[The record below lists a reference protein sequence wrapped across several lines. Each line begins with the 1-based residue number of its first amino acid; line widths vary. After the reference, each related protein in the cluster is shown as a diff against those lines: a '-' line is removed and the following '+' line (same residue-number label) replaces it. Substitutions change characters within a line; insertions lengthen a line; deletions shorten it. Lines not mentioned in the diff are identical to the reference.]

1 MTTAGSNGAP
11 EDPADDDPFAY
22 LYRPAEGEAAA
33 SQPRNS
39 YARPMEVGRAQ
50 YGQAQY
56 RQQPPAQPPYGQPQQ
71 GQPQHGQTQH
81 GQPPYGQAPQSPS
94 AQPTTQLPQQQNRY
108 AERSRPQPGEER
120 PSGGRGKA
128 TVIGAVAVVAAIAI
142 GAGVALSG
150 GDPKTKT
157 AGPAPHG
164 STSSTPGSA
173 SPAPSTSS
181 SAPSAAGSWAGGT
194 TVADAAGMTLSGG
207 SKKANQVA
215 GAKSAGGS
223 YVDGMGTVGATVSW
237 DVNLSGA
244 NSFQIWLRFNNTG
257 PNATATVSVD
267 GTPTYTPIKLNNY
280 SAGLPP
286 EASWYASWVS
296 ATVPG
301 AGHHTISVACGQS
314 DQCGFLLDQVAITD
328 AGASKPSGW

>member
-50 YGQAQY
+50 YGQQQYGQQQY
-56 RQQPPAQPPYGQPQQ
+56 RQQPP
-71 GQPQHGQTQH
+71 
-81 GQPPYGQAPQSPS
+81 QAPQAPAQQAAQPYA
-94 AQPTTQLPQQQNRY
+94 AQPTTQLPQQQSRY

-120 PSGGRGKA
+120 PSGSRGKA

-142 GAGVALSG
+142 GAGIALSG
-150 GDPKTKT
+150 GDPKSKT
-157 AGPAPHG
+157 ASGPTQHSSSPSSGGTSSVTPSASG
-164 STSSTPGSA
+164 STAA
-173 SPAPSTSS
+173 S
-181 SAPSAAGSWAGGT
+181 AGSWSGGT

-207 SKKANQVA
+207 SKKATQVT
-215 GAKSAGGS
+215 GARSAGGS
-223 YVDGMGTVGATVSW
+223 YVDGMGAVGATVAW

-244 NSFQIWLRFNNTG
+244 STFQIWLRFSNSG

-267 GTPTYTPIKLNNY
+267 GTPTATPIKLTNY
-280 SAGLPP
+280 APGHPP
-286 EASWYASWVS
+286 EASWYTSWVGGTAAS
-296 ATVPG
+296 
-301 AGHHTISVACGQS
+301 AGHHTITVSCGQS
-314 DQCGFLLDQVAITD
+314 DQCGFLLDQIAITD
-328 AGASKPSGW
+328 MNASKPSTW